1 MATSK
6 TLWLRYVEGGVVG
19 CASCWWEWIEVV
31 KSLRGFRLRAGTSHP
46 YELRFSHAEIRTAR
60 DFVRIFEE
68 CVDECF
74 SDHVWSET
82 ELPSVESVLGGM
94 EELDSDFSRQVSEA
108 IQNRDSEE
116 EDEEVLSP
124 TMKPG
129 VIIFHGFPDFEKK
142 TRPPTI

>member
-46 YELRFSHAEIRTAR
+46 YELRFSRAEIRIAR

-74 SDHVWSET
+74 SDRVWSET
-82 ELPSVESVLGGM
+82 ALPSVESVLEAM
-94 EELDSDFSRQVSEA
+94 EELDSDFARQVSDA
-108 IQNRDSEE
+108 DRNRESEE
-116 EDEEVLSP
+116 DDEVLSP
-124 TMKPG
+124 TTRPG

-142 TRPPTI
+142 TRPPTT

>member
-1 MATSK
+1 
-6 TLWLRYVEGGVVG
+6 
-19 CASCWWEWIEVV
+19 
-31 KSLRGFRLRAGTSHP
+31 
-46 YELRFSHAEIRTAR
+46 LRFSHAEIRTAR

-74 SDHVWSET
+74 SDRVWSET